1 MQFSRRKMLAAGAG
15 VAATAATAGATSA
28 SADQSVSE
36 AAISDTVLARSLGFT
51 SAHADVNGT
60 TLHYVTGGKGAP
72 LVLLPGWP
80 ETWWQYRKIMPTLA
94 RRYRVI
100 AVDLRGMGGSAKPAG
115 GYDKKTMAR
124 DIFEL
129 TRRLGHSQVNIAG
142 HDIGAMVAHSFALNH
157 SAATTKVALLDVAH
171 PDESL
176 YQLPLLPKPNEFHLW
191 WFAFNQVRAL
201 PEQLITGRSRV
212 LIDYFCDLLLVNP
225 AAINQA
231 TRAIYA
237 QAYAKPEAIRA
248 GNAWYQAFNQDI
260 EDQKTYPLV
269 TKPMLGL
276 AAEASFE
283 FFQYVLSTKGTD
295 VRVSK
300 VERSGHFLAEEQP
313 EAVIRAFT
321 EFFG

>member
-15 VAATAATAGATSA
+15 VAATAATGGVASA
-28 SADQSVSE
+28 SVDHSVS
-36 AAISDTVLARSLGFT
+36 DTALARSLGFT

-60 TLHYVTGGKGAP
+60 SLHYVTGGQGAP

-80 ETWWQYRKIMPTLA
+80 ETWWQFRKIMPALA

-129 TRRLGHSQVNIAG
+129 TRRLGHTQVNIAG
-142 HDIGAMVAHSFALNH
+142 HDIGAMVAHSFAINH
-157 SAATTKVALLDVAH
+157 SDATTKVALLDVAH

-176 YQLPLLPKPNEFHLW
+176 YQLPLLPKPGEFHLW

-201 PEQLITGRSRV
+201 PEQLITGRSRF

-225 AAINQA
+225 AAISDA

-237 QAYAKPEAIRA
+237 QAYAKPDAIRA

-260 EDQKTYPLV
+260 EDQKTYPKV
-269 TKPMLGL
+269 TKPLLGL

-313 EAVIRAFT
+313 DTVIRALT
-321 EFFG
+321 EFFA

>member
-15 VAATAATAGATSA
+15 VAATAATGGTA
-28 SADQSVSE
+28 SADPSVSD
-36 AAISDTVLARSLGFT
+36 AALARSLGFT

-60 TLHYVTGGKGAP
+60 SLHYVTGGQGAP

-80 ETWWQYRKIMPTLA
+80 ETWWQFRKIMPALA

-100 AVDLRGMGGSAKPAG
+100 AVDLRGMGGSAKPSG

-129 TRRLGHSQVNIAG
+129 TRRLGHSNVNIAG
-142 HDIGAMVAHSFALNH
+142 HDIGAMVAHSFAINH
-157 SAATTKVALLDVAH
+157 SDATTKVALLDVAH

-176 YQLPLLPKPNEFHLW
+176 YQLPLLPKPGEFHLW

-201 PEQLITGRSRV
+201 PEQLITGRSRF
-212 LIDYFCDLLLVNP
+212 LIDYFFDLLLVNP
-225 AAINQA
+225 AAISEA

-237 QAYAKPEAIRA
+237 HAYAKPDAIRA

-260 EDQKTYPLV
+260 EDQKAYPKV

-313 EAVIRAFT
+313 ETVIRAFT